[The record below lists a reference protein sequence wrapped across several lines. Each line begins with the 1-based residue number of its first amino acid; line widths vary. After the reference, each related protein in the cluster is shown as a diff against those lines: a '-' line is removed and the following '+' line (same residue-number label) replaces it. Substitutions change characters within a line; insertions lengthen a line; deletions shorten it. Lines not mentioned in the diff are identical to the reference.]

1 MTIYVSFNTKGNKR
15 YPVGMSI
22 DTIDKIR
29 EEVISCRKCSLC
41 KNRTN
46 AVPGEGNFKAS
57 IMFVGEAPGRNE
69 DEKGRPFVGLA
80 GKILDETLA
89 KVGIVRSRI
98 FVTNIVK
105 CRPPQNRIPTE
116 DERRVCCKYLDR
128 EISIISPSIICIL
141 GRTAFQSLIGAG
153 NILGNR
159 GKLIEKGKNLFFI
172 TIHPAAIIYNNKL
185 RWTLENDMQTLV
197 SECKRLGIPI

>member
-1 MTIYVSFNTKGNKR
+1 VC
-15 YPVGMSI
+15 MSI
-22 DTIDKIR
+22 DTIDRIR
-29 EEVISCRKCSLC
+29 DEVINCRLCSLC

-105 CRPPQNRIPTE
+105 CRPPQNRVPTE

-128 EISIISPSIICIL
+128 ELSIISPRIICVL
-141 GRTAFQSLIGAG
+141 GRTAFQSLIGVG
-153 NILGNR
+153 NILANR
-159 GKLIEKGKNLFFI
+159 GKLIEKDRKLFFI

-185 RWTLENDMQTLV
+185 RCTLEKDMQTLV
-197 SECKRLGIPI
+197 SECKRLNIPI

>member
-1 MTIYVSFNTKGNKR
+1 
-15 YPVGMSI
+15 MSI

-128 EISIISPSIICIL
+128 EISIISPNIICIL